1 MKDIENNLN
10 LVKGPG
16 MTIEELFEKFGTEVG
31 EEELLNVKC
40 FRDILEHYEYITSE
54 KKYWT
59 EKEKE
64 IYGGGCIFKVIDI
77 LTLRQLLIR
86 VAKEYLAMSEENLSD
101 ITPFDVLNDINKLI

>member
-40 FRDILEHYEYITSE
+40 FRDILDHYKTPAMEEQYR
-54 KKYWT
+54 T
-59 EKEKE
+59 EKEQE
-64 IYGGGCIFKVIDI
+64 ILHNLKQALGE
-77 LTLRQLLIR
+77 L
-86 VAKEYLAMSEENLSD
+86 AKAYSTMSEEELSD
-101 ITPFDVLNDINKLI
+101 VTPFDVLNDVDKLI